1 MLDTQRAPPSAGGAH
16 TNTRKGRGKM
26 KKRFEGAKALSDF
39 IAGADQNRELWQ
51 SIYARA
57 SVSDDILELARQL
70 PARRHLLVLVEDWCG
85 DAFNS
90 VPWLARLADAVADK
104 LELRVLRRDENL
116 DLMDEHLSPT
126 GGRAIPVVMVLDEN
140 FREIGWWGSRPEEL
154 QAWVDDT
161 GKSLDKAERY
171 RQMRLWYSRDRG
183 VSTLT
188 EVLAIAGAPVGEAV
202 AGSSHPAGEVSC
214 SVAG

>member
-1 MLDTQRAPPSAGGAH
+1 
-16 TNTRKGRGKM
+16 M
-26 KKRFEGAKALSDF
+26 KKRFEGAKRLSDF
-39 IAGADQNRELWQ
+39 IAGAEQNREMWQ

-57 SVSDDILELARQL
+57 SVNDDILELAQQL
-70 PARRHLLVLVEDWCG
+70 PAKRHLLVLVEDWCG

-116 DLMDEHLSPT
+116 DLMDKHLSPT

-140 FREIGWWGSRPEEL
+140 FEEIGWWGSRPAEL
-154 QAWVDDT
+154 QAWIDES

-171 RQMRLWYSRDRG
+171 HQIRLWYSRDRG
-183 VSTLT
+183 VSTLM
-188 EVLAIAGAPVGEAV
+188 EVLAVAGAPIGQAAASPSYPPSEDLSTV
-202 AGSSHPAGEVSC
+202 APSPTHGRLSFT
-214 SVAG
+214 

>member
-1 MLDTQRAPPSAGGAH
+1 MQ
-16 TNTRKGRGKM
+16 
-26 KKRFEGAKALSDF
+26 KRFEGAQTLSDF
-39 IAGADQNRELWQ
+39 IASAEQNRELWQ

-57 SVSDDILELARQL
+57 VVNDDILDVARQL
-70 PARRHLLVLVEDWCG
+70 PAKRHLLVLVEDWCG

-140 FREIGWWGSRPEEL
+140 FEEIGWWGSRPAEL
-154 QAWVDDT
+154 QAWVDET
-161 GKSLDKAERY
+161 GVALEKAERY
-171 RQMRLWYSRDRG
+171 HQMRLWYARDRG

-188 EVLAIAGAPVGEAV
+188 EVLAIAGASVGEAA
-202 AGSSHPAGEVSC
+202 AGPSHPPGEVSS
-214 SVAG
+214 SVAA

>member
-1 MLDTQRAPPSAGGAH
+1 
-16 TNTRKGRGKM
+16 M
-26 KKRFEGAKALSDF
+26 KKRFEGAKRLSDF
-39 IAGADQNRELWQ
+39 IAGAEQNREMWQ

-57 SVSDDILELARQL
+57 SVSDDILELAREL
-70 PARRHLLVLVEDWCG
+70 PAKRHLLVLVEDWCG

-104 LELRVLRRDENL
+104 LELRVLRRDQNL

-140 FREIGWWGSRPEEL
+140 FSEIGWWGSRPAEL
-154 QAWVDDT
+154 QAWVDET

-171 RQMRLWYSRDRG
+171 HQMRLWYSRDRG
-183 VSTLT
+183 VSTLR
-188 EVLAIAGAPVGEAV
+188 EVLAIAGAPAGEAV
-202 AGSSHPAGEVSC
+202 AGLSHPAIEDLP

>member
-1 MLDTQRAPPSAGGAH
+1 
-16 TNTRKGRGKM
+16 M
-26 KKRFEGAKALSDF
+26 KQRFEGAKRLSDF
-39 IAGADQNRELWQ
+39 IADAEQNRELWQ

-57 SVSDDILELARQL
+57 SVNEDILELARQL
-70 PARRHLLVLVEDWCG
+70 PAKRHLLVLVEDWCG

-116 DLMDEHLSPT
+116 DLMDQHLSPT

-140 FREIGWWGSRPEEL
+140 FQEIGWWGSRPAEL
-154 QAWVDDT
+154 QAWVDES
-161 GKSLDKAERY
+161 GKSLDKTDRY

-188 EVLAIAGAPVGEAV
+188 EVLAIAGAP
-202 AGSSHPAGEVSC
+202 AGET
-214 SVAG
+214 ALR

>member
-1 MLDTQRAPPSAGGAH
+1 MQ
-16 TNTRKGRGKM
+16 
-26 KKRFEGAKALSDF
+26 KRFEGAQTLSDF
-39 IAGADQNRELWQ
+39 IASAEQNRELWQ

-57 SVSDDILELARQL
+57 VVNDDILDVARQL
-70 PARRHLLVLVEDWCG
+70 PAKRHLLVLVEDWCG

-104 LELRVLRRDENL
+104 LELRVLGRDENL

-140 FREIGWWGSRPEEL
+140 FEEIGWWGSRPAEL
-154 QAWVDDT
+154 QAWVDET
-161 GKSLDKAERY
+161 GVALEKAERY
-171 RQMRLWYSRDRG
+171 HQMRLWYARDRG

-188 EVLAIAGAPVGEAV
+188 EVLAIAGASVGEAA
-202 AGSSHPAGEVSC
+202 AGPSHPPGEVSS
-214 SVAG
+214 SVAA